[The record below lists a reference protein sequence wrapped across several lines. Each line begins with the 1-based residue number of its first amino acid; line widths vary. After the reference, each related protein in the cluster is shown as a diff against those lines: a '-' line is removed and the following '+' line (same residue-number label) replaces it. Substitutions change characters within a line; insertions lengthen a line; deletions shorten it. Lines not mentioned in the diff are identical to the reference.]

1 MLLFTPC
8 IKDEIM
14 HCSAVLRQ
22 NYNNCVA
29 VQIRANLI
37 VAFKGTLFNANLK
50 KHLSIPKA
58 RS

>member
-1 MLLFTPC
+1 
-8 IKDEIM
+8 M
-14 HCSAVLRQ
+14 HCGAVLRQ